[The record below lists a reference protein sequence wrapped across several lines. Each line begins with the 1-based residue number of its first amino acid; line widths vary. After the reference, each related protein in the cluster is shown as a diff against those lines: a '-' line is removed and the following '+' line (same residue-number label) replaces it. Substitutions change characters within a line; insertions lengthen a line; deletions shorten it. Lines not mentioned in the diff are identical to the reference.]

1 MNPKKLIMLPGPTN
15 VPERVLN
22 AMLTPVMGHRTPDFS
37 VLMKNIVEKSKQVY
51 QTSGD
56 VIVFTASGTGAVEA
70 AITNI
75 IRKGDKAIVT
85 VFGEFG
91 ERAALLIEG
100 AGGVAIKVEAP
111 FGDVPRIGQL
121 EEAFEKNKDVKALV
135 IVTNE
140 TSTGTMFKWLKE
152 AGDLA
157 VKYGSFLIL
166 DSVSNLTADDIP
178 VDKIGADIVATGS
191 QKSLAAP
198 PGLAL
203 VSISKKAKKYIID
216 NPPPLLYFN
225 IARQLKYAE
234 IGQTP
239 FTPAIPIYHA
249 LDEALNMALEE
260 GLMHRIQRH
269 KLCAD
274 AFYSSFKAMG
284 LKLFANE
291 EVRSNTIIAVNY
303 PEGINDKLFRGLL
316 DKEYGVVIAGGFG
329 PYKGKLFRV
338 GSLGEVHRYH
348 VVTTVS
354 AVNNTFRSLMG
365 KTRSEDPVEIAR
377 TRLKNL

>member
-1 MNPKKLIMLPGPTN
+1 
-15 VPERVLN
+15 
-22 AMLTPVMGHRTPDFS
+22 MGHRTPDFA

-51 QTSGD
+51 QTSSD